1 MKIYI
6 KSTISTEYEYCGSI
20 KDMFGN
26 ILIRDACIRTRA
38 ESIDKARSNIL
49 YQAKKRLG
57 LKPAAKLILCN
68 PNSVEE
74 LIETDINQETIP
86 NRPRCPECHSE
97 LTDGGYC
104 PKCYAEGKEY
114 EM

>member
-6 KSTISTEYEYCGSI
+6 KSTISTEYEYCGNI
-20 KDMFGN
+20 KDQFGN

-38 ESIDKARSNIL
+38 KSISEARNNIL
-49 YQAKKRLG
+49 YQAKKKLG
-57 LKPAAKLILCN
+57 LKPYAKLILSN
-68 PNSVEE
+68 PNGVYEVFEE
-74 LIETDINQETIP
+74 LETLP
-86 NRPRCPECHSE
+86 NRPRCPECHTE

-104 PKCYAEGKEY
+104 PRCYAEGIES